1 MAFSTCAQVAALIP
15 NLLNGASNLDD
26 LAEDVRPASTAIR
39 SFMSGGCALII
50 AKFNTMGFNAPGA
63 GEALYD
69 FLADIEANYAAW
81 RSELARSSPR
91 TAKGERSRADDFR
104 KAYEANLRQL
114 DKMDLTM
121 LGFTPKETRG
131 SGWYAGGI
139 SVADKEAVESN
150 TDRVKPRFKRDKFA
164 NPDSPN
170 DSTDD
175 EQER

>member
-50 AKFNTMGFNAPGA
+50 AKFNTMGFAPA
-63 GEALYD
+63 GGGVLAD

-121 LGFTPKETRG
+121 LGFALKEATG

-139 SVADKEAVESN
+139 SVSDKEAVESN
-150 TDRVKPRFKRDKFA
+150 TDRVQPRFKRDKFA
-164 NPDSPN
+164 NPERPN

-175 EQER
+175 DQER